1 MNIYCCCLHKLKR
14 NNVISYNLDQR
25 SVFRIGWGIGEDF
38 IWVGEYFYIKGN
50 IEYLLFNTIHE
61 VNSFGNC
68 FCSSLH
74 NMKLSTTNVRVYLLF
89 YCIFGSMIIL
99 VIFAINSETYHSGI
113 SMK

>member
-1 MNIYCCCLHKLKR
+1 MKR

-61 VNSFGNC
+61 VNSFGNG
-68 FCSSLH
+68 FSSSLH
-74 NMKLSTTNVRVYLLF
+74 NMKLSTTNVHVYLLF
-89 YCIFGSMIIL
+89 GLHSWFNDYF